1 MRNFMLGTCFGL
13 FIGGIV
19 ATYGWSIAQTSQPW
33 NPYAPGSFNSSTNLY
48 ESQISQDTDNY
59 LNGLKLQEQSYRSAP
74 CPW

>member
-1 MRNFMLGTCFGL
+1 MRNFLLGTCFGL

-48 ESQISQDTDNY
+48 NSQLDANTDNY
-59 LNGLKLQEQSYRSAP
+59 LHGLKLQELQSRPP
-74 CPW
+74 CPY

>member
-48 ESQISQDTDNY
+48 NSQLDANTDNY
-59 LNGLKLQEQSYRSAP
+59 LNSLKLQQLQSRPP